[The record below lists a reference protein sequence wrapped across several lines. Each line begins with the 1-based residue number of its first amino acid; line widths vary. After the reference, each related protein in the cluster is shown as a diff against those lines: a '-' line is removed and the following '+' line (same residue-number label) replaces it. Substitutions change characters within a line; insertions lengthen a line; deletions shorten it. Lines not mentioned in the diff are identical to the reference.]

1 MAIMAAATMATVVA
15 RPLSL
20 TLVSRRRSRWGF
32 SPLAYSSSSSSSSS
46 STRKLVLY
54 SKPGCCLC
62 DGLKEKLQAA
72 FLLSGPD
79 SLHDVDLQVTHF
91 SHTHSLSLS
100 VCSNLI
106 DCVECV
112 LLILSG
118 ERYYNQSWVGKV
130 LPVWDTCIGQS
141 TFWWHRGYFI
151 LFFFDFLLGNLFWNL
166 GFSFVC
172 WFLFQDSLIY
182 TFLSH

>member
-1 MAIMAAATMATVVA
+1 MGFFSFGLFIIIIFFFIFDKKAGAILKVRLLFVWWPQRKAAGRV
-15 RPLSL
+15 L
-20 TLVSRRRSRWGF
+20 TLGPWFPSRRRFTGY
-32 SPLAYSSSSSSSSS
+32 P
-46 STRKLVLY
+46 
-54 SKPGCCLC
+54 
-62 DGLKEKLQAA
+62 
-72 FLLSGPD
+72 FLP
-79 SLHDVDLQVTHF
+79 
-91 SHTHSLSLS
+91 HTHSLSLS

-106 DCVECV
+106 DCVECL

-166 GFSFVC
+166 SFSFVC